1 MNTKR
6 DNYTYL
12 TTGPV
17 GRVIL
22 TMSVPAI
29 VSMLV
34 TSLYNIVDTFYVGRI
49 STQAT
54 AALGIVFPVMTIM
67 QACGFFFGQGAGTF
81 ISRALGAKEEDKASV
96 MASTG
101 FFYSVLFGLLISISG
116 LLFLRPLSIALGS
129 TPTILPYTEDFLRI
143 ILLGAPF
150 VTGSMTLNNEI
161 RYQGNAFYGM
171 FGILSG
177 AVLNVVTVPIFA
189 FGLDMGIAG
198 AAIGTVIGQ
207 VVGFFVLLAMTR
219 HGGNLRIA
227 FKRFSFKWT
236 PIREIMKGGTPSLT
250 RQTLACITTLML
262 NVAAGRYGDAAIAG
276 MSIVTRVSFV
286 VFSIII
292 GLGQGFQPLCG
303 FNYGARLFD
312 RVRAGYW
319 FCIRAGLI
327 FVIPI
332 SVLCFVFSEQ
342 IIDLL
347 RHDPDVVAVGSVA
360 FRWQILT
367 YPLAVV
373 ITISNM
379 MFQTSG
385 RAVSANFLAAC
396 RNGICFIPMI
406 LLLPVFWGLGGVE
419 VSQAAA
425 DVLTFIFAVPLTVRY
440 FRTLKLTQDKSSI
453 LHYIYQIFE

>member
-1 MNTKR
+1 MSSR

-12 TTGPV
+12 TTAPV

-22 TMSVPAI
+22 TMAVPTI
-29 VSMLV
+29 ISMLV
-34 TSLYNIVDTFYVGRI
+34 ISLYNIVDTFYVGRI

-54 AALGIVFPVMTIM
+54 AAVGIVFPVMTIM

-81 ISRALGAKEEDKASV
+81 ISRALGARENDRAAV

-101 FFYSVLFGLLISISG
+101 FVYSVIFGLVITVSG

-150 VTGSMTLNNEI
+150 VTGTMTLNNEI

-177 AVLNVVTVPIFA
+177 AVLNVVAVPIFA
-189 FGLDMGIAG
+189 FGLNMGISG
-198 AAIGTVIGQ
+198 AAIGTIIGQ
-207 VVGFFVLLAMTR
+207 VVSFFVLLIITR
-219 HGGNLRIA
+219 YGGNMCIDL
-227 FKRFSFKWT
+227 KRLSFRWNYM
-236 PIREIMKGGTPSLT
+236 REIMKGGTPSLT
-250 RQTLACITTLML
+250 RQALACVTTLML
-262 NVAAGRYGDAAIAG
+262 NVAAGHYGDAAIAG

-292 GLGQGFQPLCG
+292 GLGQGYQPLCG

-319 FCIRAGLI
+319 YCIRAGLL
-327 FVIPI
+327 FVIPV
-332 SVLCFVFSEQ
+332 SVLCFLFSEE

-347 RHDPDVVAVGSVA
+347 RHDPAVVAVGSVA

-373 ITISNM
+373 ITMSNM

-406 LLLPVFWGLGGVE
+406 LLLPVFWGLKGVE

-425 DVLTFIFAVPLTVRY
+425 DVLTFIITVPLTVRY
-440 FRTLKLTQDKSSI
+440 FKTLKLDENKSSI
-453 LHYIYQIFE
+453 FHFIYQIFE

>member
-1 MNTKR
+1 MQKR

-12 TTGPV
+12 TSAPV

-22 TMSVPAI
+22 TMAVPTI

-34 TSLYNIVDTFYVGRI
+34 ISLYNIVDTFYVGRI

-54 AALGIVFPVMTIM
+54 AAVGIVFPVMTIM

-81 ISRALGAKEEDKASV
+81 ISRALGAKDDERASV

-101 FFYSVLFGLLISISG
+101 FIYSVGFGVLIAVSG
-116 LLFLRPLSIALGS
+116 LVFIRPLSIALGS

-143 ILLGAPF
+143 ILIGSPF
-150 VTGSMTLNNEI
+150 VTGTMTLNNEI

-177 AVLNVVTVPIFA
+177 AVLNVIAVPVFA
-189 FGLDMGIAG
+189 FGLDMGISG
-198 AAIGTVIGQ
+198 AAVGTVIGQ
-207 VVGFFVLLAMTR
+207 VVSFSVLLVMTR
-219 HGGNLRIA
+219 YGGNMRISLS
-227 FKRFSFKWT
+227 RLSFGWNYMK
-236 PIREIMKGGTPSLT
+236 EIMRGGTPSLT
-250 RQTLACITTLML
+250 RQILACIATLML
-262 NVAAGRYGDAAIAG
+262 NVSAGHYGDAAIAG

-286 VFSIII
+286 VFSIIL

-303 FNYGARLFD
+303 FNYGAKLFD
-312 RVRAGYW
+312 RVKAGYW
-319 FCIRAGLI
+319 YCIKAGLI
-327 FVIPI
+327 FVIPV
-332 SVLCFVFSEQ
+332 SVLSFIFSEA
-342 IIDLL
+342 IIDVL
-347 RHDPDVVAVGSVA
+347 RHDPDVVAVGTVA

-373 ITISNM
+373 ITMSNM
-379 MFQTSG
+379 MFQTCG

-406 LLLPVFWGLGGVE
+406 LILPVCFGLKGVE

-425 DVLTFIFAVPLTVRY
+425 DVVTFAFTIPLTIRY
-440 FRTLKLTQDKSSI
+440 FKTLKPDGGKSSLI
-453 LHYIYQIFE
+453 QFIYQIFD

>member
-1 MNTKR
+1 MRNR

-12 TTGPV
+12 TTAPV
-17 GRVIL
+17 GQVIL
-22 TMSVPAI
+22 TMAVPTI

-34 TSLYNIVDTFYVGRI
+34 ISLYNIVDTFYVGRI

-54 AALGIVFPVMTIM
+54 AAVGIVFPVMTIM

-81 ISRALGAKEEDKASV
+81 ISRALGAKDTDRAAV

-101 FFYSVLFGLLISISG
+101 FVYSVAFGLLITVIG
-116 LLFLRPLSIALGS
+116 LIFLRPLSIALGS
-129 TPTILPYTEDFLRI
+129 TPTILPYTEDFMRI

-150 VTGSMTLNNEI
+150 VTGTMTLNNEI
-161 RYQGNAFYGM
+161 RYQGNAFYSM

-177 AVLNVVTVPIFA
+177 AVLNVVMVPIFA

-198 AAIGTVIGQ
+198 AALGTVIGQ
-207 VVGFFVLLAMTR
+207 VVSFVVLLVMTR
-219 HGGNLRIA
+219 YGGNLHID
-227 FKRFSFKWT
+227 FKRLSFGWKL
-236 PIREIMKGGTPSLT
+236 IKEIMKGGTPSLT
-250 RQTLACITTLML
+250 RQILACIATLML
-262 NVAAGRYGDAAIAG
+262 NVAAGHYGDAAIAG

-286 VFSIII
+286 VFSIIL

-312 RVRAGYW
+312 RVKAGYW
-319 FCIRAGLI
+319 FCIKAGLV
-327 FVIPI
+327 FVVPV
-332 SVLCFVFSEQ
+332 SVLCFCFSSE

-347 RHDPDVVAVGSVA
+347 RHDPAVVAVGSVA

-373 ITISNM
+373 ITMSNM

-385 RAVSANFLAAC
+385 RTLSANFLAAC

-406 LLLPVFWGLGGVE
+406 ILLPLMCGLKGVE

-425 DVLTFIFAVPLTVRY
+425 DVLTFIFTVPLTIRY
-440 FRTLKLTQDKSSI
+440 FKTLKQTDGEMSVFKI
-453 LHYIYQIFE
+453 NNQIFE